1 MEDNIKTE
9 ENRRV
14 IKISV
19 RDLVEFVMRSGDIDS
34 TRSSSREL
42 DAMKKG
48 TKLHKKV
55 QKSMARNYL
64 PEIQLKE
71 EAKVDRDDIKFAIA
85 IEGRADG
92 IILPDRS
99 KSCDK
104 SYREILRENFI
115 DRTNTSSYKENNYS
129 LYEMS
134 LFGEERVSSNTLEN
148 YEESPYVKEDRKH
161 VIIHEIK
168 GVLRDV
174 NLIKESVSYHRAPE
188 LCYAYIYDK

>member
-1 MEDNIKTE
+1 MEDNINVE
-9 ENRRV
+9 ENRKI

-34 TRSSSREL
+34 TRSSSKEL

-71 EAKVDRDDIKFAIA
+71 ETYVDREDIKFTIA

-99 KSCDK
+99 KSSDK
-104 SYREILRENFI
+104 SYREI
-115 DRTNTSSYKENNYS
+115 
-129 LYEMS
+129 
-134 LFGEERVSSNTLEN
+134 
-148 YEESPYVKEDRKH
+148 
-161 VIIHEIK
+161 
-168 GVLRDV
+168 
-174 NLIKESVSYHRAPE
+174 
-188 LCYAYIYDK
+188 

>member
-85 IEGRADG
+85 KA
-92 IILPDRS
+92 
-99 KSCDK
+99 
-104 SYREILRENFI
+104 
-115 DRTNTSSYKENNYS
+115 
-129 LYEMS
+129 
-134 LFGEERVSSNTLEN
+134 
-148 YEESPYVKEDRKH
+148 
-161 VIIHEIK
+161 
-168 GVLRDV
+168 
-174 NLIKESVSYHRAPE
+174 
-188 LCYAYIYDK
+188 